1 MEMAASL
8 SLAFLHVLE
17 KPSPAER
24 VVFLPREILRD
35 VVYRCGVDSRCY
47 RGQLPADGDAGQ
59 ETDSRGA
66 LAFPCDREQHLGAM
80 NRFVAVELSFRS

>member
-17 KPSPAER
+17 KAFARRAGRLSAAGD
-24 VVFLPREILRD
+24 LRD

-66 LAFPCDREQHLGAM
+66 LAFPCGPGTHLDAM
-80 NRFVAVELSFRS
+80 NRFVAVVLFPS